1 MTGGNDLWYMI
12 ADNMLLGF
20 LVNSSGVSESA
31 VIRYELNFGSKE
43 VFPTSAAAFR
53 GEVNLHSVL

>member
-1 MTGGNDLWYMI
+1 MI

-20 LVNSSGVSESA
+20 LVNSSGLSDSA
-31 VIRYELNFGSKE
+31 VIRYELDFGSKE